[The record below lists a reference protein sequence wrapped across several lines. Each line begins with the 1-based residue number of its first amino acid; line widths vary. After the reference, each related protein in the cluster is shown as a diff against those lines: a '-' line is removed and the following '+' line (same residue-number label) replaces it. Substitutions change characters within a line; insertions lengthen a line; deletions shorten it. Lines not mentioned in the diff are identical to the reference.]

1 MSTTMRYGEVSLTL
15 PEHWQDATQIV
26 AVGPEIAGFRP
37 NLAVTFEAAAS
48 EEEEPSEYA
57 ERTLPTLRKMMRELT
72 VVSEDEAKIGT
83 ATGYLRE
90 QTFTVGGRELVQLQF
105 FTRRGGRFFT
115 LTLTH
120 LAEEAEGA
128 RQMAQKLFAGAHIGG
143 AEQPALKIPGGG
155 TIRS

>member
-1 MSTTMRYGEVSLTL
+1 MSTTMRYGDVSLTL

-48 EEEEPSEYA
+48 EEEDPSEYA
-57 ERTLPTLRKMMRELT
+57 ERTLPTLRKMLRELK
-72 VVSEDEAKIGT
+72 VVAEGEARIGNV
-83 ATGYLRE
+83 TGYQRE
-90 QTFTVGGRELVQLQF
+90 QTFTVSGRKLVQLQF

-120 LAEEAEGA
+120 LAEEAEDA
-128 RQMAQKLFAGAHIGG
+128 RQMAQKLFAGAHIAGV
-143 AEQPALKIPGGG
+143 EQQLKIPGGG